1 MSHCLEGII
10 LTQANVTW
18 YGHSCFL
25 IELAGSTV
33 VLDPYGV
40 GSVPGL
46 RLPDLSADAVRVS
59 HSHTDHG
66 AVERVLTSGKPLN
79 FRVREVMGDH
89 DHHNGAHRGKNR
101 ILVIEYEGLRL
112 VHLGDQGC
120 VLTQKQIDEIGHP
133 DLLML
138 PVGGYFTID
147 AAEARQIMDQLQPS
161 VTVPIHYR
169 DGTIGFD
176 VLSTLDEFLALV
188 DIPVV
193 RSEERQ
199 FKITEGMP
207 RQVLIP
213 KLVH

>member
-1 MSHCLEGII
+1 MII
-10 LTQANVTW
+10 TY
-18 YGHSCFL
+18 YGHSFFT
-25 IELAGSTV
+25 LALENGMTIA
-33 VLDPYGV
+33 LDPYGDFY
-40 GSVPGL
+40 GYPKRSVQADVCLISHHHHDHDGVSSLRSGAKIIDQPGL
-46 RLPDLSADAVRVS
+46 YRLADGVTVTGISTWHDDRQ
-59 HSHTDHG
+59 G
-66 AVERVLTSGKPLN
+66 ALRGPNIFYIVE
-79 FRVREVMGDH
+79 
-89 DHHNGAHRGKNR
+89 A
-101 ILVIEYEGLRL
+101 EGLR
-112 VHLGDQGC
+112 
-120 VLTQKQIDEIGHP
+120 IGHAGDLGCMP
-133 DLLML
+133 DESALSQIGGLDVLML

-176 VLSTLDEFLALV
+176 VLATLDEFLALA

-207 RQVLIP
+207 RQILIP